1 MLISISG
8 VVGKILIFKKGFF
21 MSSLTV
27 KNVSL
32 TGLKP
37 IFVAATEEGDTFV
50 NNGRTFLHVKNADT
64 VAERTVTINSLVDC
78 NQGHDHNIE
87 VEIPKEE
94 ERIIGPFSPSR
105 FNSNTGVVSV
115 TYDDDH
121 SEVKVAAISL

>member
-27 KNVSL
+27 QNISL
-32 TGLKP
+32 DGLKP
-37 IFVAATEEGDTFV
+37 SFVAATEEGDTFV

-64 VAERTVTINSLVDC
+64 MSSRTITIDSLVKC
-78 NQGHDHNIE
+78 NQGYDHDIE
-87 VEIPKEE
+87 VEVPAEE

-115 TYDDDH
+115 TYDNDGSD
-121 SEVKVAAISL
+121 VTVAAISL

>member
-21 MSSLTV
+21 MSLLTV
-27 KNVSL
+27 QNVSL
-32 TGLKP
+32 DGLEP
-37 IFVAATEEGDTFV
+37 SFAAAAEDGDTFV

-64 VAERTVTINSLVDC
+64 VAERTVTIDSLVDC
-78 NQGHDHNIE
+78 NQGHNHDIVVE
-87 VEIPKEE
+87 VPAEE

-115 TYDDDH
+115 TYDNH
-121 SEVKVAAISL
+121 SDVTVAAISL